1 MNILLTGAAG
11 FIGMHTAERLLQQ
24 GHHVLGLDS
33 FSAYYDVGLKRER
46 AARLCEYPHFKLLE
60 ADINSAGVLADIET
74 IMQPVRVVH
83 LAAQVGVRH
92 SIHQPMDYADANLT
106 GFLQVLEWCRRWKT
120 EHLVYAS
127 SSSVYGG
134 NRVYPFAESHSVDHP
149 ISLYAATKKANELM
163 AHAYSHLYGLPTTG
177 LRFFTVYGPWGRPDM
192 AAWGFTRAIA
202 AGQPIE
208 VFNHGRMV
216 RDFTYVDDVVDSV
229 LAVLQ
234 RPAEPSHVLSTSP
247 DKSTAP
253 YRVFNVGNAQPVP
266 LDAFI
271 QAIEQALGKSAI
283 QIHREIQAGDV
294 EITAADTE
302 SLQAWTGKTPATD
315 LMVGVQSF
323 VDWYVQRYGKDGE
336 ELDKKA

>member
-1 MNILLTGAAG
+1 MNILVTGAAG

-33 FSAYYDVGLKRER
+33 FSPYYDVRLKRDR
-46 AARLCEYPHFKLLE
+46 VARLCAYPHFQLLE
-60 ADINSAGVLADIET
+60 ADINSASVLADIEKT
-74 IMQPVRVVH
+74 MQPERVVH

-92 SIHQPMDYADANLT
+92 SILQPMDYASANLT

-120 EHLVYAS
+120 AHLVYAS

-134 NRVYPFAESHSVDHP
+134 NRVYPFAESHPVDHP
-149 ISLYAATKKANELM
+149 MSLYAATKKANELM
-163 AHAYSHLYGLPTTG
+163 AHSYSHLYGLPTTG

-192 AAWGFTRAIA
+192 AAWGFTQAIA
-202 AGQPIE
+202 SGEPIE

-229 LAVLQ
+229 VAVLH
-234 RPAEPSHVLSTSP
+234 RPAEPCDAASTAP
-247 DKSTAP
+247 DTSTAP

-271 QAIEQALGKSAI
+271 RAIEQALGMSSVRI
-283 QIHREIQAGDV
+283 NRDIQAGDV
-294 EITAADTE
+294 EVTAADTH
-302 SLQAWTGKTPATD
+302 SLQAWTGQSPGTD
-315 LMVGVQSF
+315 LTVGVQRF
-323 VDWYVQRYGKDGE
+323 VDWYALRYGV
-336 ELDKKA
+336 LPRLRLNPV